1 MSKIMG
7 FMESFKSPSIS
18 KGHIQYAP
26 TKGGILVLPLE
37 KGDKGGF
44 SNMPLYSPLLKGVR
58 GLFLFIFILFLT
70 LFIGCAP
77 SWSGKVVYLEDG
89 KLVIQPESAGK
100 IKSGQKVLIYRQ
112 KTITHP
118 VTGEELG
125 MIRDD
130 IAEVPIIWV
139 RDKTVTAM
147 AEDPWFDMMAVED
160 SAKAVRGST
169 KALNG
174 SVSEIGKIADVDT
187 KNGTVKIAVD
197 QGKILLG
204 GENLTVIKYSDLII
218 DLETEKP
225 IAIKAE
231 PVAVIKKMNNSIFYE
246 PVNPISWVEVDDIVV
261 KRDGDMIKESK
272 WFQDIPDNFSETML
286 FRRDYLKAI
295 RYYNSEFYKEAIVEL
310 NTVIQANPK
319 YEDTGYLMGMSYAKL
334 NRYDEAIKFLS
345 DYLNQNQNDAKA
357 LIVLAYIYQKQGKL
371 AESAKAYEK
380 LTNLMPK
387 ESQLWVD
394 LGDMYQK
401 IGDKNKAENAYKK
414 ALDIDPNNEE
424 AKFEWHYL
432 KQNEK

>member
-1 MSKIMG
+1 
-7 FMESFKSPSIS
+7 
-18 KGHIQYAP
+18 
-26 TKGGILVLPLE
+26 
-37 KGDKGGF
+37 
-44 SNMPLYSPLLKGVR
+44 
-58 GLFLFIFILFLT
+58 
-70 LFIGCAP
+70 
-77 SWSGKVVYLEDG
+77 
-89 KLVIQPESAGK
+89 
-100 IKSGQKVLIYRQ
+100 
-112 KTITHP
+112 
-118 VTGEELG
+118 
-125 MIRDD
+125 
-130 IAEVPIIWV
+130 
-139 RDKTVTAM
+139 
-147 AEDPWFDMMAVED
+147 
-160 SAKAVRGST
+160 
-169 KALNG
+169 
-174 SVSEIGKIADVDT
+174 
-187 KNGTVKIAVD
+187 
-197 QGKILLG
+197 
-204 GENLTVIKYSDLII
+204 
-218 DLETEKP
+218 
-225 IAIKAE
+225 
-231 PVAVIKKMNNSIFYE
+231 VAVIKKMNNSIFYE